1 MTATT
6 YTYTMHHP
14 QLSEPLIIDAP
25 IARTD
30 RALNAWAT
38 MYIMRN
44 FDELVA
50 PEDWMIEEE
59 CVDPTNTGDIQ

>member
-1 MTATT
+1 MTTTT

-25 IARTD
+25 IARED
-30 RALNAWAT
+30 RSLTAWAT
-38 MYIMRN
+38 IYIMRN

-50 PEDWMIEEE
+50 SEDWIIEEE
-59 CVDPTNTGDIQ
+59 CVDPTNTGDMQ